1 MSERTL
7 KLVARIPLLVF
18 LFVAVVL
25 TVMFVVGVGGTDDRA
40 ELMNIVS
47 PAIVYTYVL
56 AVIAVL
62 LLVVF
67 LVAKIVSNP
76 RSGLKALMGFGLL
89 VLVFL
94 VAYAFSSH
102 EPLQMANGTLYGEN
116 LDPAVAKSQMRDV
129 VMTDIGII
137 ATYILLGIAVV
148 ALVAT
153 GIRSF
158 LKK

>member
-1 MSERTL
+1 MSEKTL

-40 ELMNIVS
+40 ELMRIVNPS
-47 PAIVYTYVL
+47 IVYTYVL
-56 AVIAVL
+56 AAIAVL

-76 RSGLKALMGFGLL
+76 RSGLKALLGFGLL
-89 VLVFL
+89 VVVFL
-94 VAYAFSSH
+94 IAYAFSSN
-102 EPLQMANGTLYGEN
+102 EPLLMANGSLYGEN
-116 LDPAVAKSQMRDV
+116 PDPAIATSQMRDV

-137 ATYILLGIAVV
+137 ATYILIGIAVV

-153 GIRSF
+153 GIRGF